1 MDRRERLQTALAGG
15 TPDRVPVSAWGHF
28 YREETTA
35 EGLAAIMVEFFER
48 FDWDYLKVHARASYH
63 VEGWG
68 FTYTPSADA
77 DKLHV
82 CTGHPITSPSSW
94 RDLEPL
100 PVDAAPLA
108 EQIDALRLIRRS
120 VGDAVPLIMTVF
132 SPLDVAEKLV
142 DRNAR
147 LLKEHIEADPEAI
160 ESALAAIAETFARFV
175 GRLVDEGVDG
185 IFFSTKWANNVKL
198 TPAQYQRLVRPY
210 DLVVLDAARPLW
222 CNILHLCEDEI
233 QLSAMA
239 DYPVHVFHWDTH
251 AGHNPDFRE
260 GRARVGSAVGGGVDA
275 KTLASGSPDDVL
287 AKARAAIEQTGGQR
301 FLLGPGCS
309 VQVARTSA
317 ENLRALRRAS
327 ELSTAVPV
335 SWLSRG

>member
-1 MDRRERLQTALAGG
+1 MNRRERLQAALAGG

-28 YREETTA
+28 YQEETTA
-35 EGLAAIMVEFFER
+35 EALAAIMVEFFER

-68 FTYTPSADA
+68 FSYAPSRDA

-82 CTGHPITSPSSW
+82 CTGHPIASTSAW
-94 RDLEPL
+94 RGLRPL
-100 PVDAAPLA
+100 PLETAALA
-108 EQIDALRLIRRS
+108 EQIDALRLIRAK
-120 VGDAVPLIMTVF
+120 VGDAVPIIMTVF

-142 DRNAR
+142 DRDAR
-147 LLKEHIEADPEAI
+147 LLKEHIEADPEAV
-160 ESALAAIAETFARFV
+160 ESALAAIADTFARFV

-210 DLVVLDAARPLW
+210 DLMVLEAAKPLW
-222 CNILHLCEDEI
+222 CNILHLCEDQI

-260 GRARVGSAVGGGVDA
+260 GRTRVDRAVGGGVDA
-275 KTLASGSPDDVL
+275 RTLATGSPDDVL
-287 AKARAAIEQTGGQR
+287 AKARAAIAQTGGRQ

-317 ENLRALRRAS
+317 DNLRALRRAS
-327 ELSTAVPV
+327 DLA
-335 SWLSRG
+335 